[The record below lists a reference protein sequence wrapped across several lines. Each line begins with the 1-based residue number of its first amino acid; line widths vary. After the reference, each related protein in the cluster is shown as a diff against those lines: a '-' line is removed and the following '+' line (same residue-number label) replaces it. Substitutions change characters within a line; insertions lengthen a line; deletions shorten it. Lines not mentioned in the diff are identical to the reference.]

1 LPILRQKSDTY
12 DSTIKLKNNKIDS
25 IISMYV
31 SIKYSI
37 TKGKVSSPKL
47 NETKTFETN
56 LNDLAKHKDDISK
69 LNAKF
74 LDSGDITKAY
84 IVK

>member
-1 LPILRQKSDTY
+1 
-12 DSTIKLKNNKIDS
+12 
-25 IISMYV
+25 MYV
-31 SIKYSI
+31 SINYSI

-84 IVK
+84 IIK